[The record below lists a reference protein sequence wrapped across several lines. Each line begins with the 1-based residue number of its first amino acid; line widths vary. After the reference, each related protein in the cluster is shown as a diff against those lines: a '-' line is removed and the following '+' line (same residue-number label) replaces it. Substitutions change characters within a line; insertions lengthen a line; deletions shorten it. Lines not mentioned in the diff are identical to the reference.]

1 MSLQPRHLYALLED
15 GSHDGTD
22 VTNLRLSIYHFDPAV
37 SAPLFLSSNNGNGFF
52 YDAAMTPVDRWPVV
66 LDGRQGM
73 TYGNA
78 AMKVYNGDLYLA
90 SGHWRW
96 AGDSLAF
103 DQPTRS
109 ILLKMD
115 GDTQEWTLI
124 KEFPMGVVARA
135 VQDFAIDA
143 LGNFYVLTH
152 VPESNS
158 FIQTTPHLQLWKLDP
173 TGAVLW
179 VDSVLSYDD
188 FASCALDGDG
198 ILYYLDFG
206 INGTDDDAFQYIRRY
221 DTVNRH
227 QLEDLT
233 SLRSTND
240 YPDEPYYYTEE
251 NGDGFIQLGNK
262 TIVMA
267 VASAGGGP
275 SQVAGARA
283 ESGQAWRSDT
293 HDWYESLHINSE
305 SFVTS
310 TAFPNNPAT
319 QHAYGYQDEGMCV
332 SGDDAAFWVQSAVD
346 AYVNKFDT
354 ITRQRISRRT
364 MLSNTGYPQTYVHFV
379 MAPGSAALFP
389 GVARYDGATQ
399 TWFQRTG

>member
-1 MSLQPRHLYALLED
+1 MQPRHLYALLQD
-15 GSHDGTD
+15 GNHDTTAD
-22 VTNLRLSIYHFDPAV
+22 KIRLGIYHFDPDGP
-37 SAPLFLSSNNGNGFF
+37 SPPLYFTANTGHTFF
-52 YDAAMTPVDRWPVV
+52 YDAAMTPVDSWPVV

-78 AMKVYNGDLYLA
+78 SMKVYNGDLYLA
-90 SGHWRW
+90 SGNWRW
-96 AGDSLAF
+96 VGDPLSG
-103 DQPTRS
+103 PTRS

-115 GDTQEWTLI
+115 GDTQVWTLI
-124 KEFPMGVVARA
+124 REFPPGVVSQA
-135 VQDFAIDA
+135 VNDFAIDA
-143 LGNFYVLTH
+143 LGNFYVLAH
-152 VPESNS
+152 VPQSNS
-158 FIQTTPHLQLWKLDP
+158 FIQTTPHLNLWKLDP

-227 QLEDLT
+227 QLEDMA
-233 SLRSTND
+233 SMRSTLD
-240 YPDEPYYYTEE
+240 QSDSPFFYTEE
-251 NGDGFIQLGNK
+251 DGDGFLRLSSGQI
-262 TIVMA
+262 IVA
-267 VASAGGGP
+267 VANEGFTSAI
-275 SQVAGARA
+275 AD
-283 ESGQAWRSDT
+283 SGIAWRTDR
-293 HDWYESLHINSE
+293 DWYESRHISDE
-305 SFVTS
+305 SQVIPT
-310 TAFPNNPAT
+310 NPFADR
-319 QHAYGYQDEGMCV
+319 YQDEGMCV

-379 MAPGSAALFP
+379 MAPTTGAVFP